1 MKEIV
6 KLGYEDLQYYT
17 VYYAFIKYY
26 NNHTV
31 ETMVDCRE
39 NVKEII
45 KNESSYYY
53 LKDALLKEPISKQNL
68 IYSVDA
74 IQLPYKIVTIPQKEL
89 EFLLVKNKLGGYLTV
104 NIIQEKE
111 FDKIFYDMYQ
121 RLL

>member
-26 NNHTV
+26 NTHTV
-31 ETMVDCRE
+31 ETMIDYRE
-39 NVKEII
+39 DVKEII
-45 KNESSYYY
+45 KKESSYYY
-53 LKDALLKEPISKQNL
+53 LKDALLSEPINQKDI
-68 IYSVDA
+68 IYAVDA
-74 IQLPYKIVTIPQKEL
+74 IQLPYKIVTIPQQEL

-104 NIIQEKE
+104 NIIQDKE
-111 FDKIFYDMYQ
+111 FDKIFYDLYQ

>member
-6 KLGYEDLQYYT
+6 KIGYEELQYYT
-17 VYYAFIKYY
+17 VYYAFIRYY

-31 ETMVDCRE
+31 ETMLDCRE

-53 LKDALLKEPISKQNL
+53 LKDSLLHEPINQQDI
-68 IYSVDA
+68 IYSVDV
-74 IQLPYKIVTIPQKEL
+74 IQVPYKIVTIPQKEL
-89 EFLLVKNKLGGYLTV
+89 ELILVKNKLGGYLTV

-111 FDKIFYDMYQ
+111 FDKLFYDLYQ
-121 RLL
+121 RLI

>member
-1 MKEIV
+1 MQEIV
-6 KLGYEDLQYYT
+6 KLGYEELQYYM
-17 VYYAFIKYY
+17 VDYEFIKYY
-26 NNHTV
+26 NTHNV
-31 ETMVDCRE
+31 ETMLDCRE

-45 KNESSYYY
+45 KKKLSYYY
-53 LKDALLKEPISKQNL
+53 LKDALLKEPIIKQNL

-74 IQLPYKIVTIPQKEL
+74 MQGQYKIVTIPQKKL